1 MPAVQECIFAADGSL
16 VYTAQFP
23 GVYFA
28 KTTPTTSNAT
38 VPILSTTF
46 GFWSSELPL
55 LALLCF
61 AVTFCISMNLVF
73 KMMDFVLKMMD
84 FVFKMMDLMKMD
96 RTGRASHNDCTAT
109 C

>member
-1 MPAVQECIFAADGSL
+1 MALASCRLMPAVQECIFAADGSL

-61 AVTFCISMNLVF
+61 AVTFCIKIDES
-73 KMMDFVLKMMD
+73 
-84 FVFKMMDLMKMD
+84 
-96 RTGRASHNDCTAT
+96 CI
-109 C
+109 